1 MKSEKRPESGGFIM
15 QRHDIEKW
23 ASMNELLDYLD
34 VSRESVLRWI
44 THRNMPAHK
53 VGRVWKF
60 KFSEVDEWIRSGGA
74 DDRTDTKD
82 IQTEEQNNGEG

>member
-1 MKSEKRPESGGFIM
+1 MKSEEKSKNGGFKM

-23 ASMNELLDYLD
+23 ASMSELLDYLD

-44 THRNMPAHK
+44 SHRNMPAHK

-60 KFSEVDEWIRSGGA
+60 KFSEIDEWIRSGGA
-74 DDRTDTKD
+74 DDRSEHKDTQMEGQD
-82 IQTEEQNNGEG
+82 NGES

>member
-1 MKSEKRPESGGFIM
+1 MKQEKKSEIGGLIM

-23 ASMNELLDYLD
+23 ASMNELLEYLD

-74 DDRTDTKD
+74 DDRSEPKET
-82 IQTEEQNNGEG
+82 QTEGQDNGEG

>member
-1 MKSEKRPESGGFIM
+1 M

-23 ASMNELLDYLD
+23 ASMNELIEYLD

-44 THRNMPAHK
+44 KHNNMPAHK

-60 KFSEVDEWIRSGGA
+60 KFSEVDDWVRSGGA
-74 DDRTDTKD
+74 DDRNAPKDKSQTDS
-82 IQTEEQNNGEG
+82 

>member
-1 MKSEKRPESGGFIM
+1 MKSKETSKNGGFEM

-44 THRNMPAHK
+44 AHRNMPAHK

-74 DDRTDTKD
+74 DDRSENKDTK
-82 IQTEEQNNGEG
+82 TEDTDNG

>member
-1 MKSEKRPESGGFIM
+1 MKSESKSEIGGLIM

-23 ASMNELLDYLD
+23 ASMNELLEYLD

-44 THRNMPAHK
+44 KHNNMPAHK

-60 KFSEVDEWIRSGGA
+60 KFSEVDEWVRSGGA
-74 DDRTDTKD
+74 ADTTDKKP
-82 IQTEEQNNGEG
+82 EEQDNGEG

>member
-1 MKSEKRPESGGFIM
+1 M

-23 ASMNELLDYLD
+23 ASMTELLDYLD

-44 THRNMPAHK
+44 KNSNMPAHK

-74 DDRTDTKD
+74 EDRAEHKEA
-82 IQTEEQNNGEG
+82 QMEEQDNGES